1 VSYTRPVLSW
11 EARTRL
17 HRLTGMAD
25 ELLTTARRTGDEEVQ
40 RELDFLMGEVRMTLA
55 LDDPD
60 AAAEFEHVVVG
71 PKRGERA
78 AEVRAAELAGW
89 LKAALAVEAMSAQRA
104 AQEATAP
111 PPLRRKQTLGF
122 KLRSPITRDSA
133 EADTPEPS

>member
-1 VSYTRPVLSW
+1 VLSW

-17 HRLTGMAD
+17 HRLTGMAE
-25 ELLTTARRTGDEEVQ
+25 ELLTTARRGGGDGDSVG

-71 PKRGERA
+71 PKRGELPP
-78 AEVRAAELAGW
+78 EVRAAELAGW
-89 LKAALAVEAMSAQRA
+89 LKAALAVEAMTAQRA
-104 AQEATAP
+104 VQEASAP

-122 KLRSPITRDSA
+122 KLRSPITRDST
-133 EADTPEPS
+133 EPETSEPT